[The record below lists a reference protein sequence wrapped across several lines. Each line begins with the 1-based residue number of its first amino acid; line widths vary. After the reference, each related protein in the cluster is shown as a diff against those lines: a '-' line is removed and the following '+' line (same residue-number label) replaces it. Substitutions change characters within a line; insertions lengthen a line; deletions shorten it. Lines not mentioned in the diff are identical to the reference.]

1 MARLLN
7 LKVAALFVK
16 ALHVR
21 ISLAVE
27 LNERCT
33 IYTCIWKWM
42 NVYTSLFHS
51 TSAAQIR
58 NQVSAA
64 FSSDF
69 TDTSTSGPTATDSL
83 TRNLEGSFFMS
94 AIVSGL
100 AGGTVAVVRCPHTCN
115 GTWDHVKLTCNQLCV
130 SIDNWFMCYGRI
142 WMRYCVWLWT
152 ITLYVYSLHVSLLS
166 LCTAQYFQ
174 CQLTIVN
181 GVSRPDGLRK
191 IYHRKQ

>member
-7 LKVAALFVK
+7 LKASALFLK
-16 ALHVR
+16 AKNLFTYV
-21 ISLAVE
+21 SLWKCTG
-27 LNERCT
+27 NERVQ
-33 IYTCIWKWM
+33 YTCVSD
-42 NVYTSLFHS
+42 VYSPLFHS

-69 TDTSTSGPTATDSL
+69 TDTSGSTATDSL

-100 AGGTVAVVRCPHTCN
+100 SGGSVAMVGCPRTCN
-115 GTWDHVKLTCNQLCV
+115 GTWDHVKLTYGQLCV

-142 WMRYCVWLWT
+142 WMRCYTWLVGHYFVCVF
-152 ITLYVYSLHVSLLS
+152 ITCLPLCLYAAHHS
-166 LCTAQYFQ
+166 
-174 CQLTIVN
+174 
-181 GVSRPDGLRK
+181 
-191 IYHRKQ
+191 